1 MPPSPRPRRSELATP
16 ASNDDMFAKAA
27 ASGADLVFLDLE
39 DACAPA
45 EREKARG
52 KAARALRDLDWG
64 RTTRAIRM
72 NGIDTR
78 WAYGDVIEVVTTAR
92 EALDVIIVPKVRRAR
107 DVWWVDTLLTQLEE
121 TLGLRKRIALE
132 VLIEETEGLQHVDE
146 IAAASDRLEAIIFG
160 AGDFSASQGA
170 RVDTNFDP
178 LIDFPGDIWHY
189 ARARIV
195 VAARTAGVD
204 AIDAPFPNYRDPE
217 AYRVACDR
225 AAAMGFL
232 GKWAIHPS
240 QVEIAN
246 TAFSP
251 TPDEIAHAERL
262 VAAYRAAESAG
273 KGASGLDGMLVDAAH
288 LRHAATVAKRAELL
302 GLSGKE
308 RTRMTRQMT
317 LVGFMQAGNVTVY
330 SGSWRY
336 PSADL
341 GFLTMDYYTRI
352 GKVLEEGKFDCV
364 FFDDRLAMPGV
375 YGDSVA
381 EAVRYGARP
390 VKLDLTA
397 VLGGI
402 IGATSRI
409 GVGATYSTTYY
420 QPYHVARTFATLDH
434 LSGGRAAWN
443 VVTSVNDSEAQNF
456 GLSAAMDHDRRYDKA
471 DEFLRDRGRA
481 LGLVGRRRADH
492 GQGDRRVRRPGQG
505 PRDQP
510 QGRVVLRPGPADRA
524 PHPAGP
530 AGDPAGRLVR
540 ARPGV
545 RGRLGRHGLHRRP
558 RPRGG
563 AGSTT
568 GSRRSRSPPRAAT
581 PTTSRSSRWRTWWW
595 GRPRRS
601 PRRRSGSSSTP
612 TCTRSRPSRCCRS
625 CSTTTSPSTTSTTW

>member
-1 MPPSPRPRRSELATP
+1 VPPSPRPRRSELATP

-52 KAARALRDLDWG
+52 KAALALRDLDWG

-78 WAYGDVIEVVTTAR
+78 WAYGDVIEVVTIAR

-178 LIDFPGDIWHY
+178 LVEFPGDIWHY

-246 TAFSP
+246 TSFSP
-251 TPDEIAHAERL
+251 TREEIAHAERL
-262 VAAYRAAESAG
+262 VAAYRTAESAG
-273 KGASGLDGMLVDAAH
+273 RGASGLDGMLVDAAH
-288 LRHAATVAKRAELL
+288 LRHAATVANRAELL

-308 RTRMTRQMT
+308 H
-317 LVGFMQAGNVTVY
+317 
-330 SGSWRY
+330 
-336 PSADL
+336 SA
-341 GFLTMDYYTRI
+341 
-352 GKVLEEGKFDCV
+352 
-364 FFDDRLAMPGV
+364 
-375 YGDSVA
+375 
-381 EAVRYGARP
+381 
-390 VKLDLTA
+390 
-397 VLGGI
+397 
-402 IGATSRI
+402 
-409 GVGATYSTTYY
+409 
-420 QPYHVARTFATLDH
+420 
-434 LSGGRAAWN
+434 
-443 VVTSVNDSEAQNF
+443 
-456 GLSAAMDHDRRYDKA
+456 
-471 DEFLRDRGRA
+471 
-481 LGLVGRRRADH
+481 
-492 GQGDRRVRRPGQG
+492 
-505 PRDQP
+505 
-510 QGRVVLRPGPADRA
+510 
-524 PHPAGP
+524 
-530 AGDPAGRLVR
+530 
-540 ARPGV
+540 
-545 RGRLGRHGLHRRP
+545 
-558 RPRGG
+558 
-563 AGSTT
+563 
-568 GSRRSRSPPRAAT
+568 
-581 PTTSRSSRWRTWWW
+581 
-595 GRPRRS
+595 
-601 PRRRSGSSSTP
+601 
-612 TCTRSRPSRCCRS
+612 
-625 CSTTTSPSTTSTTW
+625 